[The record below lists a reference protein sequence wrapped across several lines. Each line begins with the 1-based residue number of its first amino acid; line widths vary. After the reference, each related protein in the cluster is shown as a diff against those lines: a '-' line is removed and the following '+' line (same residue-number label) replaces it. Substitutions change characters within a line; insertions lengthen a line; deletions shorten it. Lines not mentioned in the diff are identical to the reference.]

1 MTRQKIAHVIAQ
13 NQLDARNNLFV
24 TRTVTLSHKQRL
36 DDYLQELAATRATY
50 SGIDTTLTLDMLPH
64 DEQLELMRLFIEAI
78 DREIEDDFI
87 HGLDYNINNDYTCAL
102 LNLLANDNA
111 KNRQAL
117 ARITQ
122 KNLLKHYESAL
133 NNALDVA
140 CTAYVSNQLNEAS
153 YHQVHDVNHGD
164 DFWVQC

>member
-50 SGIDTTLTLDMLPH
+50 
-64 DEQLELMRLFIEAI
+64 
-78 DREIEDDFI
+78 
-87 HGLDYNINNDYTCAL
+87 
-102 LNLLANDNA
+102 NA